1 MLHLLISV
9 LYLKYSIK
17 LFTVDLAVSST
28 HPRFSLS
35 ANEVSSG
42 TRCPVP
48 FVHAMNEY
56 AIAFNS

>member
-1 MLHLLISV
+1 MLRFLISV
-9 LYLKYSIK
+9 LYLKYNIK
-17 LFTVDLAVSST
+17 FFTVDVTVSTT

-35 ANEVSSG
+35 SNEVSSG